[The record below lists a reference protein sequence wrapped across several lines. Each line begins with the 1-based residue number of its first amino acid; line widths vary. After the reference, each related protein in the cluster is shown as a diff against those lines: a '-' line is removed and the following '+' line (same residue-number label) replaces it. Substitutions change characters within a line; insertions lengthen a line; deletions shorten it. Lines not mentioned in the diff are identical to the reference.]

1 MVTGISAAVRMV
13 LAGLLASSVDA
24 APGPL
29 EGHQPPTNSSQFLM
43 RTRMAGNPPPP
54 RCPLRGGLRGEES
67 GCNPREA
74 EFVVHMR
81 NTF

>member
-29 EGHQPPTNSSQFLM
+29 EGHQPPTNSSQEPLCSVIKPGVSVP
-43 RTRMAGNPPPP
+43 TTVPPA
-54 RCPLRGGLRGEES
+54 
-67 GCNPREA
+67 A
-74 EFVVHMR
+74 EFTRKTAPLDLLVS
-81 NTF
+81 